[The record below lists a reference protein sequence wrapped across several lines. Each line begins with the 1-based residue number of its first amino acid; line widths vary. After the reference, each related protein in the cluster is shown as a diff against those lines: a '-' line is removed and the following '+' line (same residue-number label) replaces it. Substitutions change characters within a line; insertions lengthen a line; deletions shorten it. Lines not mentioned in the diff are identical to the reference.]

1 MRRVWLAPVLVA
13 IALILQLTVIDGL
26 HLPRGGEPDLVLV
39 LVVALAMAGGPVPGM
54 VTGFAAGFSVDIA
67 PPGAPFIGQYALVFC
82 LAGWAAGSLGR
93 RTKRS
98 PLRAIAVAAVVIAGA
113 ELLVVVIGKALVPDQ
128 VSVAEIRQFLPI
140 TIAYDLVICPFVLY
154 LVILAATSA
163 ASRGVADSA
172 LAGTGLLSVPARSKA
187 ARNRRTHEPRLNPAA
202 ASSRD
207 GWVGG
212 GPGAHP
218 GSKRSARRGTRLHP
232 GAGVPGS
239 ASGYAAEARLPVRP
253 VKLRLSAGARG
264 TRAIGGVVGSA
275 VGSAEGRPW
284 QPGRHPG
291 LLAGPGHQ
299 IRFRGER
306 GGSAA
311 RQHAPAAYGP
321 RPLRIDF
328 RGRPGGSA
336 AREHAPA
343 APGPR
348 PLRIDFRG
356 RLGGSAARSHAP
368 TGPRRRP
375 LRIDFRGQ
383 VGGSAARSHAPT
395 GPRRRPLRINFG
407 AYSGAS
413 IAGGQGVSWRA
424 APKRPSP
431 AVPRLRMGAS
441 RSALAPAASIALT
454 RSVPTLHFRTVRRPI
469 ARRAVAAPKFRRR
482 SGPLRASA
490 LTTGLVAGGALEQST
505 FRARRKAIG
514 PARLRLSGR
523 GHGQGMLGGSGV
535 SALRRPPAM
544 ARKRPR
550 FGYGRRSLLTFLS
563 GRRRSGRWLT
573 KMRAGRRSGPGLI
586 GKRTG
591 GLR

>member
-1 MRRVWLAPVLVA
+1 MRRVWLAPLLVA
-13 IALILQLTVIDGL
+13 VALILQLTVIDGL

-54 VTGFAAGFSVDIA
+54 VTGFAAGFCVDIA

-93 RTKRS
+93 RTRRS

-113 ELLVVVIGKALVPDQ
+113 ELLVVVIGKALGPDQ

-154 LVILAATSA
+154 LVILAATSGA
-163 ASRGVADSA
+163 GRGVADSV
-172 LAGTGLLSVPARSKA
+172 LAGTGMLSVPARSKA
-187 ARNRRTHEPRLNPAA
+187 ARKRRTHEPRLNPAA

-212 GPGAHP
+212 GPGRHP
-218 GSKRSARRGTRLHP
+218 GGKRSARRGTRLHP

-264 TRAIGGVVGSA
+264 TRAIGSVVGGA
-275 VGSAEGRPW
+275 VGGAEGRRW

-291 LLAGPGHQ
+291 LQAGAGHQ

-306 GGSAA
+306 GGAAA
-311 RQHAPAAYGP
+311 RQ
-321 RPLRIDF
+321 
-328 RGRPGGSA
+328 
-336 AREHAPA
+336 HAPA

-356 RLGGSAARSHAP
+356 RLGGS
-368 TGPRRRP
+368 
-375 LRIDFRGQ
+375 
-383 VGGSAARSHAPT
+383 VARSHAPT

-407 AYSGAS
+407 AHSGAS
-413 IAGGQGVSWRA
+413 IGDGQGASWRA

-441 RSALAPAASIALT
+441 RSALTPAASIALT
-454 RSVPTLHFRTVRRPI
+454 RSVPTLHFRTVPRPI

-505 FRARRKAIG
+505 FRARRTAIG

-535 SALRRPPAM
+535 STLRRPPAR
-544 ARKRPR
+544 ARKQPR
-550 FGYGRRSLLTFLS
+550 FGYGRRSLLRFLS

-573 KMRAGRRSGPGLI
+573 KMRAGCRSGPGLI